1 MHYKLA
7 FAFLLASRLLLAQND
22 ASAGSASRV
31 AKSTEFAIP
40 SSPAFNMLNGNTPSR
55 IERYA
60 SLHDVKVDWSLT
72 NGQAG
77 YTLSPGLGLEVQ
89 PVWMLFF
96 DRAAA
101 AKYRRAAPIVRTLS
115 TLSLSAGTNGSNSRN
130 WLAWAAKINLYRQH
144 DPLNDPQFLK
154 EVERASKVKKDS
166 LLKVVGGQYNQ
177 RHRLNKRDKD
187 YKQQYEG
194 LSDTIETTL
203 YNIRQAEREQG
214 QRLVEAREQYVS
226 EHWNAS
232 YLDFAFGR
240 LLRYEQ
246 IKTVIAKTYES
257 PTVPGQVDTV
267 SFVTQ
272 NSLKLDQQGYGAW
285 LSGGIGLGRH
295 VMLSGMLRYAKKPSV
310 LADTI
315 GQQLSFGTNFRYGS
329 HRYNFFIET
338 FYDQESYPLS
348 EAPGLTLERK
358 FFALTVGGDW
368 RISHNV
374 MLSFG
379 IRRMKD
385 LDTGTFLLQPM
396 ININCMMR

>member
-1 MHYKLA
+1 MHYKFIL
-7 FAFLLASRLLLAQND
+7 AFLLFSHILLAQD
-22 ASAGSASRV
+22 DPSALANRA
-31 AKSTEFAIP
+31 AKATEFAIP

-60 SLHDVKVDWSLT
+60 TLHDVKVDWSLT
-72 NGQAG
+72 NGQSG

-101 AKYRRAAPIVRTLS
+101 AKYRRAAPIARTLS

-154 EVERASKVKKDS
+154 EVEQASKIKKDS
-166 LLKVVGGQYNQ
+166 LLKVVGSQYNQ

-187 YKQQYEG
+187 FREQYAN

-203 YNIRQAEREQG
+203 YNIRQAEREQS

-226 EHWNAS
+226 QHWNAS
-232 YLDFAFGR
+232 YLDLAFGR

-246 IKTVIAKTYES
+246 VKTVIAKTYES

-272 NSLKLDQQGYGAW
+272 NSLKFDRQGYGIW
-285 LSGGIGLGRH
+285 LSGGVGLGHH
-295 VMLSGMLRYAKKPSV
+295 VMLSGMLRYAKKASTLV
-310 LADTI
+310 DTI
-315 GQQLSFGTNFRYGS
+315 GQQMSMGANFRYGS
-329 HRYNFFIET
+329 HRYNFFVET
-338 FYDQESYPLS
+338 FYDRETYPLS
-348 EAPGLTLERK
+348 EAPGLTLEQK
-358 FFALTVGGDW
+358 FLVLTVGGDW